1 MHPPIDRP
9 DRLQG
14 PQQRVRGADLVVPVG
29 ADQQQVPYVRV
40 RDQVPKQVERRC
52 VQPLQ
57 IIEEQRERVLL
68 AREHSEEAPE
78 HHLETVLHVLR
89 RQIRDGRLFSD
100 HELQLGD
107 DVDDELTIGA

>member
-1 MHPPIDRP
+1 MHPRIGFA
-9 DRLQG
+9 DRLQRS
-14 PQQRVRGADLVVPVG
+14 QKRVRGVDLVVPVG
-29 ADQQQVPYVRV
+29 ADQQQVPHLRV
-40 RDQVPKQVERRC
+40 HNEVLEEVERRC